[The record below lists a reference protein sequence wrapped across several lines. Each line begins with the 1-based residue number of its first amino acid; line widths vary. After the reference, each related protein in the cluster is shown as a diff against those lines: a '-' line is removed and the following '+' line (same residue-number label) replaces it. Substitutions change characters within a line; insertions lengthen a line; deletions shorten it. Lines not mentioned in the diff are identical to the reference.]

1 MYKFVTILLLHYG
14 ADCTIMDNTVYRTTE
29 KEKNMAEVKE
39 REELSQAQGT
49 ETAAVQAAESAPAK
63 VPLKE
68 KWKAMPRKKRRKI
81 VRLVI
86 LLLVLA
92 VIGGILYKVLG
103 GKQEGESEI
112 ITDVVQYGSITS
124 IVDGSGLAKA
134 KSSETITL
142 TTAGTV
148 LDVLVAE
155 GDMVTAGTPLFTI
168 DSPAAETAVQKARS
182 NLEGYQKQLNQA
194 EKDIAGLN
202 LSALYPGKLLET
214 VTLNPGDSITKGQKV
229 AVLADD
235 TRLRLTQYYSYA
247 YAGELYAGQTVDVSV
262 PALMST
268 IPGRIEAVH
277 MVSRITAEGS
287 KLFSAEIILEN
298 EGALTA
304 EMAASATVNVGGET
318 VYPYE
323 PGKLEYYR
331 TGDLNSTVSGTVISS
346 GLVDYLQGSA
356 GQVLVVIDGEESE
369 SELFTIQQNLE
380 TAREELETAE
390 KNLANCKAVA
400 PIDGMVIGLTVQPGA
415 EIAANTTIVTISDTS
430 TITVSANVDERNI
443 SYIKPGM
450 MVDLNQWGNPAMG
463 IVETVSMSSTVNN
476 GVATYPVTI
485 SADNSEGTI
494 QVNSYLDYSLTASE
508 NDNCLI
514 LPLQCVRTVSTEEGE
529 TLQVVYVSGS
539 KPDNA
544 VENVMVDEQIP
555 EGYWAVPVEIGIS
568 DNYNVEIRSGVEE
581 GTEVFTQMQSM
592 YGW

>member
-1 MYKFVTILLLHYG
+1 MS
-14 ADCTIMDNTVYRTTE
+14 
-29 KEKNMAEVKE
+29 EVKD
-39 REELSQAQGT
+39 REELTQAAEAEPAAAQGT
-49 ETAAVQAAESAPAK
+49 ESAPAK

-68 KWKAMPRKKRRKI
+68 KWKAMPRKKRRRI
-81 VRLVI
+81 IRLAV

-92 VIGGILYKVLG
+92 LVGAGLYKLFG
-103 GKQEGESEI
+103 GKKDEESQV
-112 ITDVVQYGSITS
+112 ITDVVNYGSITS
-124 IVDGSGLAKA
+124 VVNGNGLTRAKN
-134 KSSETITL
+134 SETITL

-155 GDMVTAGTPLFTI
+155 GDVVTAGTPLFTI
-168 DSPAAETAVQKARS
+168 DSPAASTAVQRAREKVEGFQK
-182 NLEGYQKQLNQA
+182 NLSQA

-202 LSALYPGKLLET
+202 LSAGYPGKLLET
-214 VTLNPGDSITKGQKV
+214 ATLNPGDTITKGTKV

-247 YAGELYAGQTVDVSV
+247 YAGELHAGQTVDVSV

-287 KLFSAEIILEN
+287 KLFSAEIILDN

-331 TGDLNSTVSGTVISS
+331 TGDLCSTVSGTVISS
-346 GLVDYLQGSA
+346 SLVDYLQVSA
-356 GQVLVVIDGEESE
+356 GQVLVQIDGEESE
-369 SELFTIQQNLE
+369 SELFTIQQDLE
-380 TAREELETAE
+380 SAREELETAE
-390 KNLANCKAVA
+390 KNLANCQATA
-400 PIDGMVIGLTVQPGA
+400 PIDGMVIGLTIQPGD

-430 TITVSANVDERNI
+430 VITVSANVDERNI

-450 MVDLNQWGNPAMG
+450 MVELDQWGNPAMG
-463 IVETVSMSSTVNN
+463 TVETVSMSSTVNN
-476 GVATYPVTI
+476 GVATYPITI
-485 SADNSEGTI
+485 SADNAEGNI
-494 QVNSYLDYSLTASE
+494 QVNSYINYNLTASE

-514 LPLQCVRTVSTEEGE
+514 LPLQCVRTVSTEDGE

-539 KPDNA
+539 KPETA
-544 VENVMVDEQIP
+544 VENVMVDEMIP

-581 GTEVFTQMQSM
+581 GTEVFTQVQSM
-592 YGW
+592 YGMGGMGMMIG

>member
-1 MYKFVTILLLHYG
+1 MS
-14 ADCTIMDNTVYRTTE
+14 
-29 KEKNMAEVKE
+29 EVKE
-39 REELSQAQGT
+39 REELSQTQTA
-49 ETAAVQAAESAPAK
+49 ETPAVQAAENAPAK

-68 KWKAMPRKKRRKI
+68 KWKAMPRKKRRRI
-81 VRLVI
+81 VRLGI

-92 VIGGILYKVLG
+92 LVGGGVYKLLG
-103 GKQEGESEI
+103 GKQEGENQI
-112 ITDVVQYGSITS
+112 ITDVVHYGSITS
-124 IVDGSGLAKA
+124 VVDGSGLTRA

-155 GDMVTAGTPLFTI
+155 GDVVTAGTPLFTI

-202 LSALYPGKLLET
+202 LSAGYPGKLLET
-214 VTLNPGDSITKGQKV
+214 VTLNPGDTISKGQKV

-247 YAGELYAGQTVDVSV
+247 YSGELYAGQTVDVSV

-277 MVSRITAEGS
+277 MVSRITSEGS
-287 KLFSAEIILEN
+287 KLFSAEIILDN

-304 EMAASATVNVGGET
+304 EMAASATVNVNGET

-331 TGDLNSTVSGTVISS
+331 TGDLTSTVSGTVISS
-346 GLVDYLQGSA
+346 SLVDYLQVST
-356 GQVLVVIDGEESE
+356 GQVLVTIDGEESE

-380 TAREELETAE
+380 SAQEELETAE
-390 KNLANCKAVA
+390 KNLANCNATA
-400 PIDGMVIGLTVQPGA
+400 PIDGMVIGLTIQPGD
-415 EIAANTTIVTISDTS
+415 EIAANTTVVTISDTS

-450 MVDLNQWGNPAMG
+450 MVNLDQWGTPAMG
-463 IVETVSMSSTVNN
+463 TVETVSMSSTVNN
-476 GVATYPVTI
+476 GVATYPITI
-485 SADNSEGTI
+485 SADNAEGSI
-494 QVNSYLDYSLTASE
+494 QVNSYINYNLTASE

-539 KPDNA
+539 KPDSA
-544 VENVMVDEQIP
+544 VENIMADEMIP

-568 DNYNVEIRSGVEE
+568 DNYNVEIRSGVED

-592 YGW
+592 YGMGGGVMFG